1 MQRKGY
7 NEGQKAILKLLK
19 EKGPLTELQI
29 TEFLGVRV
37 TKAVRT
43 LVAKK
48 CVEVEEGLSN
58 LFGIRYK
65 KSIVKIYSY
74 LQDLPEVKK
83 KDSTEVKKQKA
94 LDNAIEKACELLRAN
109 GYTVFKE

>member
-19 EKGPLTELQI
+19 DKGPLTELQI

-37 TKAVRT
+37 TKTVRA
-43 LVAKK
+43 LVEKK
-48 CVEVEEGLSN
+48 CVKVEEGLSN

-65 KSIVKIYSY
+65 RSIVKIYSY
-74 LQDLPEVKK
+74 LQDLPEVEKK
-83 KDSTEVKKQKA
+83 NLTEVKKQKA
-94 LDNAIEKACELLRAN
+94 LNNAIEKACEFLHAN
-109 GYTVFKE
+109 GYKISKE